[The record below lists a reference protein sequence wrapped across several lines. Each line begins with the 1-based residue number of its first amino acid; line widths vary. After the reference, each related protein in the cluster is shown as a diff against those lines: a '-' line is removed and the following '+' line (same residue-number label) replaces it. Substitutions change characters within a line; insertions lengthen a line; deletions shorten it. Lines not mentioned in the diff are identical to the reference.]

1 MQYDYRC
8 EKCNEI
14 SEIRISTS
22 DIVDKLGRV
31 DQEELTKRIREY
43 RECQC
48 GGELRKIIS
57 NIQDPLWF
65 NVGAGWGKISQRI
78 K

>member
-8 EKCNEI
+8 KKCNEI

-22 DIVDKLGRV
+22 DIVDKVGRV
-31 DQEELTKRIREY
+31 DQEELTKRIKEY

-48 GGELRKIIS
+48 GGELRKIITYKLE
-57 NIQDPLWF
+57 PLWF
-65 NVGAGWGKISQRI
+65 DTGVGWGKISQRI

>member
-8 EKCNEI
+8 AKCNEI

-22 DIVDKLGRV
+22 DIVDKVGRV
-31 DQEELTKRIREY
+31 DQEELTKRIKEY

-48 GGELRKIIS
+48 GGELRKIITYKLE
-57 NIQDPLWF
+57 PLWF
-65 NVGAGWGKISQRI
+65 DAGAGWGKISSRF